1 MLSRLFFSLVFLIS
15 GFIFQSQESMNT
27 QLVNKAELP
36 TVCSKRFVKTLIN
49 QGTENNSAHLNLAK
63 EYIHKVVLCLN
74 FLNSN

>member
-1 MLSRLFFSLVFLIS
+1 MRRVVLIS

-36 TVCSKRFVKTLIN
+36 TVCTKRFVKTLIKN
-49 QGTENNSAHLNLAK
+49 QGTGNNSAHLNLAK
-63 EYIHKVVLCLN
+63 EYIHKVVSCLN